1 MQKNLMSIAI
11 LGLSATGLAT
21 VMGVMNPP
29 AAVQS
34 ILSPKSDIQSVQA
47 MAMGGGRLAKE
58 LQGKPVVVDIYATW
72 CPGCQSIKPTLS
84 TLKKEYS
91 GKVNFVVFDVTDRK
105 TSAAS
110 QAKAQKLGLSE
121 FFAAN
126 KSKTSTVAIINPATG
141 DILKVYQAN
150 PNLADY
156 KAVLNPAIAS
166 IR

>member
-1 MQKNLMSIAI
+1 MQKTLISAAI
-11 LGLSATGLAT
+11 LGLSATGLAA
-21 VMGVMNPP
+21 VIGGMNSPT
-29 AAVQS
+29 AVQS
-34 ILSPKSDIQSVQA
+34 ILGGKINIQSAQ
-47 MAMGGGRLAKE
+47 AMGGGRLAKE
-58 LQGKPVVVDIYATW
+58 LQGKPVVVDIYADW

-110 QAKAQKLGLSE
+110 QAKAQQLGLSD

-141 DILKVYQAN
+141 KILKVYQAN
-150 PNLADY
+150 PNLSDY
-156 KAVLNPAIAS
+156 KAVLNPAITA